1 LLPLYAIAN
10 TWKSDSPVQRLAA
23 GTRLALHLRVAAP
36 QKKEDAKGVGGQQ
49 TPSGSAQ
56 GGPELNKK
64 EKKYEDADDNVG
76 FR

>member
-1 LLPLYAIAN
+1 LLSLYAIAN
-10 TWKSDSPVQRLAA
+10 KWKSSLPVQWLAV
-23 GTRLALHLRVAAP
+23 GTRLALYLRVAAP

-49 TPSGSAQ
+49 TPSGSVQ
-56 GGPELNKK
+56 GGTKLNKK